1 MAAHRIVVVGA
12 GFGGTTL
19 VNSLRG
25 TGAEIT
31 LIDRRNHHLFQPLLY
46 QVATAILSPADI
58 AWPIRRLFR
67 DRSDVTTVMGEVVG
81 LDKVAKTVLM
91 AGGDSV
97 PYDMLVIAT
106 GATHAY
112 FGHDDWAG
120 NAPGLKTVEDAVNIR
135 RRILSAFEQAE
146 IERDPERRKA
156 LMTFAVIG
164 GGPTGVEL
172 AGMIA
177 EIRNGPIAREFRNI
191 DIRNAR
197 VLLLE
202 AGARL
207 LGTFRESLS
216 NYARRALDQRGV
228 EVLTG
233 EPVTGCETDR
243 IAVGKR
249 IIPCCTVL
257 WAAGVK
263 ASKAAEWLGAPADK
277 AGRIA
282 VSDKLEVPGWPGVFA
297 IGDTTTCKR
306 ADGRPVP
313 GVAPAAK
320 QQGKFVARLIRDRL
334 AGKPESKPFA
344 YRDQGSLATIGK
356 RAAVI
361 DFGWITMTGWLAW
374 WMWGAVH
381 ILFLIGSRS
390 RFSVAWGWLWV
401 HVRGQR
407 NARLITSMSPARESG
422 TPMSH
427 QSNLRAGLPQLL
439 PSDSS
444 DQRHV

>member
-1 MAAHRIVVVGA
+1 MGAHRIVVVGA

-19 VNSLRG
+19 VNSLRN

-31 LIDRRNHHLFQPLLY
+31 LVDRRNHHLFQPLLY
-46 QVATAILSPADI
+46 QVATAILSPTDI
-58 AWPIRRLFR
+58 AWPVRRLFR
-67 DRSDVTTVMGEVVG
+67 DRKDVTTVMGEVVG
-81 LDKVAKTVLM
+81 VDKVEKTVLL
-91 AGGDSV
+91 ARGDAV
-97 PYDMLVIAT
+97 PYDTLVIGT

-112 FGHDDWAG
+112 FGHDDWAA
-120 NAPGLKTVEDAVNIR
+120 NAPGLKTVEDAINIR
-135 RRILSAFEQAE
+135 RRILSVFEQAE
-146 IERDPERRKA
+146 IERDTERRKA

-191 DIRNAR
+191 DIRSAE

-202 AGARL
+202 AGARV

-216 NYARRALDQRGV
+216 NYARKALVQRGV

-233 EPVTGCETDR
+233 EPVTRCEASR
-243 IAVGKR
+243 IILGER
-249 IIPCCTVL
+249 TIPCCTVL

-263 ASKAAEWLGAPADK
+263 ASKAAEWLSVQTDK
-277 AGRIA
+277 AGRI
-282 VSDKLEVPGWPGVFA
+282 VVGDKLEVPGWPGVFA

-306 ADGRPVP
+306 PDGRPVP

-320 QQGKFVARLIRDRL
+320 QQGKYVTRLIRARL
-334 AGKPESKPFA
+334 TGGRELERFV

-356 RAAVI
+356 RAAVV
-361 DFGWITMTGWLAW
+361 DFGWITMKGWLAW

-390 RFSVAWGWLWV
+390 RLSVAWGWLWV
-401 HVRGQR
+401 HLRGQR
-407 NARLITSMSPARESG
+407 NARLITSVSAATEAGSATVAPADVEGR
-422 TPMSH
+422 TAPV
-427 QSNLRAGLPQLL
+427 A
-439 PSDSS
+439 
-444 DQRHV
+444 VK